1 LRGQL
6 NLTNR
11 LVTKRRH
18 SGTELLIRKFGTQFA
33 YGHREILFKY
43 AGISS
48 SAVLIGIL
56 QHGVGPTF
64 TLSSDWPTPR
74 NKMLSRTPLWLYSRE
89 SANEIRNLGVKNVK
103 AIGSPWLYSKM
114 LEREESLQ
122 IPKHSKY
129 MVFPRHYADSF
140 LADNNIVEIQEKIKF
155 WRVIAGSSELEI
167 CLYWT
172 EFMDKN
178 WQEAARRENVILRC
192 AGVPSSSPAWSQSIS
207 RVDFYKSLREI
218 INSSTHCIFES
229 FTSAIFYANDL
240 GKQVGIFTPF
250 TEKREVTRRKMF
262 QDEHSWLSHNLP
274 GIFET
279 CELNS
284 TLDSITQ
291 ELLGYQDLLAPE
303 DLKNT
308 LKFREQVLQLD

>member
-1 LRGQL
+1 MRGQL
-6 NLTNR
+6 NLINR
-11 LVTKRRH
+11 LVTKHRH
-18 SGTELLIRKFGTQFA
+18 SSTELLIRKFGTQFA
-33 YGHREILFKY
+33 YGHREILFKH
-43 AGISS
+43 AGISN
-48 SAVLIGIL
+48 SAILTGIL

-74 NKMLSRTPLWLYSRE
+74 NKMLSRAPLWLYSRE
-89 SANEIRNLGVKNVK
+89 AANEIRNLGVKNVK

-114 LEREESLQ
+114 REQRESLQ
-122 IPKHSKY
+122 IPKRSKY

-140 LADNNIVEIQEKIKF
+140 LADNNITEIQEKIKF
-155 WRVIAGSSELEI
+155 WRIIAGTSDMEV

-172 EFMDKN
+172 EFTDKN

-192 AGVPSSSPAWSQSIS
+192 AGVPSSSPVWSQSLS
-207 RVDFYKSLREI
+207 RVDFYKNLREI
-218 INSSTHCIFES
+218 ISSSTHCIFES
-229 FTSAIFYANDL
+229 FTSAVFYANDL
-240 GKQVGIFTPF
+240 GKPVGIFTPF
-250 TEKREVTRRKMF
+250 TEKREVTRKKIF
-262 QDEHSWLSHNLP
+262 QDEYSWLSRNLP

-291 ELLGYQDLLAPE
+291 ELLGYQDLLEPE

-308 LKFREQVLQLD
+308 LKFREQVLQ